1 MKIQMLDRIGL
12 PDKNGNNVWHSVKPY
27 VYGTAAAVIIVILII
42 AAGGIMK
49 VLTYTIKEYKAMQ
62 AAMNMPTGAAQVA

>member
-1 MKIQMLDRIGL
+1 MLDRIGL

-49 VLTYTIKEYKAMQ
+49 VLTYTIKEY
-62 AAMNMPTGAAQVA
+62 N